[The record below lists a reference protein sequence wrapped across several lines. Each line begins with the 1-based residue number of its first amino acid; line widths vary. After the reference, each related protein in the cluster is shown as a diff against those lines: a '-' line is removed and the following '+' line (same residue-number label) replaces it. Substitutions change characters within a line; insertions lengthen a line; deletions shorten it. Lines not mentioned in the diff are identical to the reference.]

1 MIEAQDL
8 RVAIGANRVLHRV
21 TLSVSPGQFVAVVG
35 ANGAGKTTLLR
46 TLSGLVPAAAGDVR
60 LDGCSIV
67 GWPAHRRSRA
77 GLVHVPQG
85 RQVIPQLTVED
96 NLLIGAE
103 QLPAARGHDLAAA
116 LEAEYQ
122 RFPVLRE
129 RRRVA
134 AGALSGGEQQ
144 MLAVSRGLMMRPK
157 ILMLDEP
164 SLGLAP
170 RVVEQILRTLRGL
183 ADAGIGVLLVEQA
196 ALAAL
201 KMADRGAVL
210 QGGRIVL
217 EGRGAELLAD
227 AALVKGFL
235 G

>member
-1 MIEAQDL
+1 VIEANDL
-8 RVAIGANRVLHRV
+8 RVAIGASQVLHGV
-21 TLSVSPGQFVAVVG
+21 TLSVAPGQLVAVVG

-60 LDGCSIV
+60 FDGRSIN
-67 GWPAHRRSRA
+67 GMPAHQRSRA

-103 QLPAARGHDLAAA
+103 QLSATTGPGRAAA

-129 RRRVA
+129 RRHVP

-170 RVVEQILRTLRGL
+170 RIVEQILQTLRGL

-201 KMADRGAVL
+201 KVADRGAVL

-217 EGRGAELLAD
+217 EGPSAELLAD